1 MKLCLLLLTAIVYVQ
16 SKKTPPPRGK
26 ATTAPPR
33 GKTTAPKRGDTKPPA
48 RKDTTT
54 RAARKATTT
63 PPPRQRATTTR
74 PTTTTCAHGGRRGL
88 FQCKKG
94 CKVVRNKGCP
104 HCDCSKQDAK
114 TTPPRRFR
122 ATKLFK
128 PPQKPAGKTT
138 KKSDD
143 KKKTTK
149 KPAAKTTKNI
159 GWKVNMQDNQEQVAV
174 NTDVIFTWTGTHDV
188 YLLPNKKAFE
198 ECDFSKAKELAST
211 SVNKYT
217 YKASAA
223 GNFYFACKVT
233 GHCKFTKQKL
243 ALTVT
248 PAAGK
253 GKAEAKKTT
262 PKKAGGKTT
271 NKENYSEYYV
281 DNSSSGKTR

>member
-1 MKLCLLLLTAIVYVQ
+1 MGVAEVY
-16 SKKTPPPRGK
+16 
-26 ATTAPPR
+26 
-33 GKTTAPKRGDTKPPA
+33 
-48 RKDTTT
+48 
-54 RAARKATTT
+54 
-63 PPPRQRATTTR
+63 
-74 PTTTTCAHGGRRGL
+74 

-211 SVNKYT
+211 KVNKYT

-223 GNFYFACKVT
+223 GVFYFACKVT

-253 GKAEAKKTT
+253 GKVEETSVTSCTGKGKKRVCKTIVT
-262 PKKAGGKTT
+262 RRLCTGEGKNKKCVEIKSTAGKTT
-271 NKENYSEYYV
+271 KKSAAKLSKAEKKKQQKAANAKKKKEA
-281 DNSSSGKTR
+281 

>member
-16 SKKTPPPRGK
+16 AKK
-26 ATTAPPR
+26 TTAPPR
-33 GKTTAPKRGDTKPPA
+33 GKTTAPPRSDKKSDKTTAPPRKGSGDVK
-48 RKDTTT
+48 
-54 RAARKATTT
+54 TT

-143 KKKTTK
+143 KKKK
-149 KPAAKTTKNI
+149 QRKSLPPKPRK
-159 GWKVNMQDNQEQVAV
+159 
-174 NTDVIFTWTGTHDV
+174 
-188 YLLPNKKAFE
+188 
-198 ECDFSKAKELAST
+198 T
-211 SVNKYT
+211 SV
-217 YKASAA
+217 
-223 GNFYFACKVT
+223 GRLIC
-233 GHCKFTKQKL
+233 
-243 ALTVT
+243 
-248 PAAGK
+248 
-253 GKAEAKKTT
+253 
-262 PKKAGGKTT
+262 
-271 NKENYSEYYV
+271 
-281 DNSSSGKTR
+281 

>member
-1 MKLCLLLLTAIVYVQ
+1 M
-16 SKKTPPPRGK
+16 G
-26 ATTAPPR
+26 
-33 GKTTAPKRGDTKPPA
+33 
-48 RKDTTT
+48 
-54 RAARKATTT
+54 
-63 PPPRQRATTTR
+63 
-74 PTTTTCAHGGRRGL
+74 
-88 FQCKKG
+88 
-94 CKVVRNKGCP
+94 
-104 HCDCSKQDAK
+104 

-128 PPQKPAGKTT
+128 PPQ
-138 KKSDD
+138 
-143 KKKTTK
+143 

-211 SVNKYT
+211 KVNKYT

-223 GNFYFACKVT
+223 GVFYFACKVT

-253 GKAEAKKTT
+253 GKVEETSVTSCTGKGKKRVCKTIVT
-262 PKKAGGKTT
+262 RRLCTGEGKNKKCVEIKSTAGKTT
-271 NKENYSEYYV
+271 KKSAAKTTKKSLRLSKAEKKKQQKAANAKKKKEAAAKKKAASAAKKKAV
-281 DNSSSGKTR
+281 